1 MDLKSKRHR
10 LTTVVAT
17 AVAFGVLGL
26 SLSVVAFGQ
35 STTTTPLG
43 DYTQTVPTSTT
54 PTTTTPGDYTQTVPT
69 TTVPAATPT
78 TPSSSTPSADNSAG
92 TTPQSQAA
100 PETAAG
106 TSPNVAAAPTG
117 TTPDQLAFTGFDP
130 LPLLIVGLL
139 LVGAGAFVQFRRRR
153 DV

>member
-10 LTTVVAT
+10 LMTVVAT
-17 AVAFGVLGL
+17 GVVFGVLGL

-43 DYTQTVPTSTT
+43 NYTSTVPTS
-54 PTTTTPGDYTQTVPT
+54 TTPGDYTQTVPT
-69 TTVPAATPT
+69 ATTPAQVQTTPT
-78 TPSSSTPSADNSAG
+78 TTTSTPSAQNNSA
-92 TTPQSQAA
+92 TTPQSEAA
-100 PETAAG
+100 PQTATG

-117 TTPDQLAFTGFDP
+117 TTPKALAFTGFNP

-139 LVGAGAFVQFRRRR
+139 LVGAGAFVQLRRRR